1 MYRYLLIVSVGLFLF
16 YSSPGF
22 SQDDSQQQ
30 SQPQLQADEPY
41 LLSPNSIYVEALG
54 SGLFYSVNYDRL
66 FSHNIGGRI
75 GIGLLSDGLNSLYF
89 IPVTLNYLI
98 GKGNSK
104 LELGAGVTIVAADI
118 DLFGTGHRTSG
129 SLVLGTAIIGYR
141 YQPAD
146 GGFLF
151 RIGFTPLFSEFGSLP
166 WGGLSLGGTF

>member
-1 MYRYLLIVSVGLFLF
+1 MCRYLLIVSVGFLLL

-22 SQDDSQQQ
+22 SQDDLQQQ
-30 SQPQLQADEPY
+30 SQHQLQADEPH
-41 LLSPNSIYVEALG
+41 LLSPNSIYIEALG
-54 SGLFYSVNYDRL
+54 SGLYYSVNYDRL

-75 GIGLLSDGLNSLYF
+75 GFGLLSNGLNPLYF
-89 IPVTLNYLI
+89 VPVTLNYLI

-104 LELGAGVTIVAADI
+104 LELGAGVTIIAADI
-118 DLFGTGHRTSG
+118 DLFEIVHSTFE

-151 RIGFTPLFSEFGSLP
+151 RIGFTPLFSAYGILP
-166 WGGLSLGGTF
+166 WGGLSLGGSF